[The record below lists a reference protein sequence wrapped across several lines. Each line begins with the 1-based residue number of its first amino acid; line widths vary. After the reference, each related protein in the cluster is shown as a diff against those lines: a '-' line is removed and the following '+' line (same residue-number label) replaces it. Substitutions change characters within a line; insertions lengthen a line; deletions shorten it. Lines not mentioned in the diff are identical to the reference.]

1 MKLCLPQTMVGYVQ
15 HGLVLDYKIH
25 YVHHVLVAHLDYGY
39 HVHLVNHVHHYKQ
52 YQHYPPRKFRV

>member
-25 YVHHVLVAHLDYGY
+25 YVHHVLVAHLHYGY
-39 HVHLVNHVHHYKQ
+39 HLHLVNHVHHYKQ
-52 YQHYPPRKFRV
+52 Y